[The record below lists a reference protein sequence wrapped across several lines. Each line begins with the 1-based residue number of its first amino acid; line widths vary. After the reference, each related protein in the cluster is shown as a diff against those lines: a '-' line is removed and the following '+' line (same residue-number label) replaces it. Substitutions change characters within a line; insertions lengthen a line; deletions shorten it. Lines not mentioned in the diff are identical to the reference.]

1 MTCKIKECV
10 SYTYQTKSLNLHKM
24 QVGTLFYRFVSE
36 AICIHRDRNSISSV
50 RQSLT
55 KEMED
60 EQ

>member
-36 AICIHRDRNSISSV
+36 AICIHRDRIADAIQLAVCVN
-50 RQSLT
+50 R
-55 KEMED
+55 
-60 EQ
+60 